1 MKAKLS
7 TISAAVMALLA
18 VSCQREETGFGLPAG
33 EEVTVTLSASV
44 PTGGPAVKSAENPGN
59 GSEVNRCILGVYMV
73 TDESSTEL
81 YGTLEYEGVGTDG
94 TATFEDV
101 TLLTGYDYKLVF
113 WADNVSTTDNADLTK
128 DNHYVTTGFPT
139 VTYNTA
145 DGHQYESSKDTR
157 DAFYGVFDLTDFSGE
172 VEDSYTLTRPFGQL
186 NIFTTD
192 CDEIKSDALKPAKVR
207 MTFTSIPTGMDL
219 INGSLTEPAE
229 GAGGVTGVTG
239 EISDIPNITNPVVT
253 GAQQLSFDYI
263 FAPKGQQRMISG
275 ITMRFY
281 DEDDNELGITPYSF
295 PELPVQA
302 NYRTNVSGAL
312 LTKSADLKI
321 DISEDFAG
329 TLEKDVRT
337 VSTLA
342 DAEQILNDI
351 ASSASPQPEIIS
363 ITVENQISSTDG
375 QNFIELPAI
384 TTEVELN
391 LQGGIA
397 SGATFTLEDIMKD
410 SGFGNDFTG
419 RLVLCNQSTEQ
430 QGSLVINLP
439 AGSAEITG
447 GNYSNVQV
455 TTADDTFVLG
465 SDTEVENLT
474 IQKGTVKLYGR
485 VTGIFKK
492 AEGYTGMVYRCLSD
506 QQSMDNLLDDDYS
519 RYTKVLIER
528 PAEVSGDENELT
540 VPVEIYSDAEISNLK
555 IKPSAE
561 SKVVD
566 VVSVYGEGNDVV
578 LDNCEI
584 YQLFNG
590 SGTTTTS
597 AVRVSG
603 KSQEVSVLNCQIVLD
618 TKFYM
623 QRGINISAATDAEV
637 TVENTHIGVSTDYL
651 PEEYTDQQISAF
663 VGRYDSRG
671 ISLHNNVGHTVL
683 NIRNNTVVEGAF
695 YAVNWAGASEKVT
708 VNVDD
713 SRLDGRCAFNIN
725 SGNDNNVYVT
735 SSTLIGRNYF
745 TGPTENF
752 AVIVYG
758 YDCEGTDVSVT
769 GNSEIISYNSPQTAT
784 NWQFSASLRSQNCGL
799 SLHDVTIREKK
810 TGDVEPRMSFAVD
823 DQYPESNTITSSN
836 VSFDGKEY
844 LQLLPRTVWDGS
856 LKTVPMQTLLSM
868 TDDETQNKYKYSAY
882 LIIQPSDLA
891 WVAEQVNE
899 GNEDARK
906 MSLYFERDIDLGGHS
921 WIPIGYNGNSNI
933 NMGEDEYAQTPMFR
947 GSIFGNGH
955 IISNAVVD
963 VKTTARGVFGQVYGD
978 SEAENPT
985 VIYDLNAEN
994 IHVKQ
999 AGKWSGGLFGYIRN
1013 VSIISGCSIKD
1024 VTIETGNNP
1033 ESYFCGGLIGYIT
1046 STDGVTVKG
1055 CSSENITFPGPETWC
1070 CGGLIGKI
1078 FGCGDVLIQDCEA
1091 SKGYMKS
1098 YFFNNGQL
1106 TGYPGSTYYIAKDGY
1121 QNSWFIGNLTNTSGF
1136 NLTINNVPDYS
1147 GNWTENDSNGGG
1159 SIPVET
1165 LSDGAF
1171 SWPFIGVFDGYS
1183 NTTDAT
1189 IIVNGRT
1196 VFPVQ

>member
-1 MKAKLS
+1 MKAKLL

-33 EEVTVTLSASV
+33 EEVTVTISASV
-44 PTGGPAVKSAENPGN
+44 PSGGPSVKSNANPGN
-59 GSEVNRCILGVYMV
+59 GDQINRCILGVYMV
-73 TDESSTEL
+73 DGENEPQL
-81 YGTLEYEGVGTDG
+81 YGTRVYKQVTGGQ
-94 TATFEDV
+94 ATFEDV

-113 WADNVSTTDNADLTK
+113 WADNVSTADNADLTK
-128 DNHYVTTGFPT
+128 DNHYVTTGFPK

-145 DGHQYESSKDTR
+145 GGHQYESSDDTR
-157 DAFYGVFDLTDFSGE
+157 DAFYGVFELNDFSGE
-172 VEDSYTLTRPFGQL
+172 VQDSYTLTRPFGQL

-192 CDEIKSDALKPAKVR
+192 YDDIKMEALKPAKVQ
-207 MTFTSIPTGMDL
+207 MAFTSIPTGL
-219 INGSLTEPAE
+219 NLL
-229 GAGGVTGVTG
+229 TG
-239 EISDIPNITNPVVT
+239 ETTSGSVT
-253 GAQQLSFDYI
+253 GAVSDIQTITDPVVSGAKQLSFDYV
-263 FAPKGQQRMISG
+263 FAPEDQQLIINDIVMS
-275 ITMRFY
+275 FY
-281 DEDDNELGITPYSF
+281 DANGSQLAINAYAF
-295 PELPVQA
+295 PGLPVRA

-329 TLEKDVRT
+329 TLEKDVYT

-342 DAEQILNDI
+342 EAETILEKIVN
-351 ASSASPQPEIIS
+351 SAAQPEIIS

-375 QNFIELPAI
+375 KSSIELPAI

-397 SGATFTLEDIMKD
+397 SDATFTVRDVMA
-410 SGFGNDFTG
+410 GTGNGNDFIG
-419 RLVLCNQSTEQ
+419 RLVLNNASTEQ

-439 AGSAEITG
+439 EGSAEVAG
-447 GNYSNVQV
+447 GSYTSVQV
-455 TTADDTFVLG
+455 TTADDTFILG
-465 SDTEVENLT
+465 SDAEVGSLT
-474 IQKGTVKLYGR
+474 INKGTVKLYGS
-485 VTGIFKK
+485 VTGTFTK
-492 AEGYTGMVYRCLSD
+492 AEGYTGTVYRCLSD

-519 RYTKVLIER
+519 GYTKVLIER
-528 PAEVSGDENELT
+528 PAEVSGGEKELT
-540 VPVEIYSDAEISNLK
+540 VPVEIYSNAEISNLK

-663 VGRYDSRG
+663 VDRYDSRG
-671 ISLHNNVGHTVL
+671 ISMHENQGHTVL

-713 SRLDGRCAFNIN
+713 SRLDGRCALNIN
-725 SGNDNNVYVT
+725 SGNDNNVYIT
-735 SSTLIGRNYF
+735 SSKLIGRNYF

-758 YDCEGTDVSVT
+758 YNCEGTDVSVT

-784 NWQFSASLRSQNCGL
+784 NWQFSASLRSPNCGL

-810 TGDVEPRMSFAVD
+810 TGDVEPRMSFAVE

-856 LKTVPMQTLLSM
+856 LKTVPMQTLLM
-868 TDDETQNKYKYSAY
+868 TDDETQYKYSAY

-955 IISNAVVD
+955 VISNAVVD

-1055 CSSENITFPGPETWC
+1055 CSSENITFPGPETWN

-1171 SWPFIGVFDGYS
+1171 SWPFIGVFDSYS

-1189 IIVNGRT
+1189 IIVNGST

>member
-1 MKAKLS
+1 MAVTMAAAMAACARVEEPLS
-7 TISAAVMALLA
+7 SDG
-18 VSCQREETGFGLPAG
+18 ETRQ
-33 EEVTVTLSASV
+33 VTLSVNIPQSDLDSKAAGDG
-44 PTGGPAVKSAENPGN
+44 TQ
-59 GSEVNRCILGVYMV
+59 VNRCILQIYCGEDKYGALVVESVAGGTADFKLQLV
-73 TDESSTEL
+73 TGQDYKFVLWADAGGSNNSDNHYDTTRFPEVAFKGDYTGNDDSWDAFCANVEITGFN
-81 YGTLEYEGVGTDG
+81 GTLEPV
-94 TATFEDV
+94 
-101 TLLTGYDYKLVF
+101 
-113 WADNVSTTDNADLTK
+113 
-128 DNHYVTTGFPT
+128 
-139 VTYNTA
+139 
-145 DGHQYESSKDTR
+145 
-157 DAFYGVFDLTDFSGE
+157 
-172 VEDSYTLTRPFGQL
+172 TLTRPFGQL
-186 NIFTTD
+186 NIYTED
-192 CDEIKSDALKPAKVR
+192 IDEIKAGTLEPDKVRVKFNSIPASYDIISGVSSGEREIEYTAKVVE
-207 MTFTSIPTGMDL
+207 TSD
-219 INGSLTEPAE
+219 ED
-229 GAGGVTGVTG
+229 
-239 EISDIPNITNPVVT
+239 SD
-253 GAQQLSFDYI
+253 GKYLLSTDYI
-263 FAPKGQQRMISG
+263 FAPDDGQLILDDF
-275 ITMRFY
+275 TM
-281 DEDDNELGITPYSF
+281 SF
-295 PELPVQA
+295 LNAAGQSVVPDYTFKNIPVQR
-302 NYRTNVSGAL
+302 NYRTNVSGNL
-312 LTKSADLKI
+312 LTKTGILSVTVDADF
-321 DISEDFAG
+321 DS
-329 TLEKDVRT
+329 
-337 VSTLA
+337 
-342 DAEQILNDI
+342 
-351 ASSASPQPEIIS
+351 PEIEKEVRAVAALSEVKAALDNGADIVDVTGDAYGDLVLPAVDRD
-363 ITVENQISSTDG
+363 ITVNLKGSVTGNVTVKSDEDKYTGHFTIS
-375 QNFIELPAI
+375 NE
-384 TTEVELN
+384 TEGDN
-391 LQGGIA
+391 
-397 SGATFTLEDIMKD
+397 SHD
-410 SGFGNDFTG
+410 
-419 RLVLCNQSTEQ
+419 
-430 QGSLVINLP
+430 LVINLP
-439 AGSAEITG
+439 NGSASVDGKWNDID
-447 GNYSNVQV
+447 V
-455 TTADDTFVLG
+455 TTADNTFVLE
-465 SDTEVENLT
+465 SSSEVCTL
-474 IQKGTVKLYGR
+474 TVKKGNVELYGK
-485 VTGIFKK
+485 VKK
-492 AEGYTGMVYRCLSD
+492 ALIKGEGYTGTIYRCLSD
-506 QQSMDNLLDDDYS
+506 QLSMDNLLDDDYS
-519 RYTKVLIER
+519 GYTKVLIER
-528 PAEVSGDENELT
+528 PAEVSGGEKEKELT

-683 NIRNNTVVEGAF
+683 NIRNKTVVEGAF

-735 SSTLIGRNYF
+735 SSKLIGRNYF

-784 NWQFSASLRSQNCGL
+784 NWQFSASLRSPNCGL

-906 MSLYFERDIDLGGHS
+906 MSLCFKRDIDLGGHS

-933 NMGEDEYAQTPMFR
+933 NMDEDEYAQTPMFR
-947 GSIFGNGH
+947 GSIFGNRH

-1055 CSSENITFPGPETWC
+1055 CFSENITFPGPETWN

-1106 TGYPGSTYYIAKDGY
+1106 TGYPGSNYYIATDGY

-1136 NLTINNVPDYS
+1136 NLTIDNVPNYS
-1147 GNWTENDSNGGG
+1147 GHWTENDSNGGG
-1159 SIPVET
+1159 SIPVGT
-1165 LSDGAF
+1165 LSNGAF
-1171 SWPFIGVFDGYS
+1171 SWPFIGVFDGNS